1 MNTETLFFVI
11 LAFLGWG
18 IGAFLSK
25 LAANRIGTQ
34 SIFWDLLGYI
44 PMILIYSMFAFKLK
58 NLFSQFQTDK
68 MGIILAFLAGLIG
81 SIGVISFY
89 YLMTKSE
96 ASVVTPLTALY
107 PALTVVLGII
117 VLHEGVTISK
127 MLGIFFS
134 LLAIYLL
141 AR

>member
-1 MNTETLFFVI
+1 MSTETLLFVI

-58 NLFSQFQTDK
+58 NLFSLIQTDK
-68 MGIILAFLAGLIG
+68 TGIILAFLAGLIG

-117 VLHEGVTISK
+117 ILHEGITVSK
-127 MLGIFFS
+127 ITGIILS
-134 LLAIYLL
+134 LVAIFLL
-141 AR
+141 SR

>member
-1 MNTETLFFVI
+1 M
-11 LAFLGWG
+11 
-18 IGAFLSK
+18 SK

-44 PMILIYSMFAFKLK
+44 PMILIYSFFAFKLK
-58 NLFSQFQTDK
+58 NLFSVFQTDK

-107 PALTVVLGII
+107 PALTVVLGIVI
-117 VLHEGVTISK
+117 LHEGITLTKLAGVILS
-127 MLGIFFS
+127 LVAIF
-134 LLAIYLL
+134 LLS
-141 AR
+141 R